1 MRLPKLLPR
10 LSRKQK
16 VLRNLLAVVLLVFL
30 TWTVND
36 FRAPTANLALRWRAE
51 EYGLPAP
58 EVLYRSA
65 WEGDRRDVVFR
76 AGGFYGTA
84 RESRYSWLEYV
95 ETDFLLVEPEGPV
108 VFLQEN
114 RRLDPEAVY
123 VYADL
128 PDDARAVCA
137 LRLREIVNGREFDET
152 YTMEAEP
159 NEHGLYR
166 FVLERKYPDG
176 HRSGDEE
183 LTLWEFQHAAL
194 GSADPDFFSEL
205 TVRFY
210 DAGGNEVH
218 TYEKALWNLQREE

>member
-1 MRLPKLLPR
+1 M
-10 LSRKQK
+10 SRQ
-16 VLRNLLAVVLLVFL
+16 
-30 TWTVND
+30 TSCW
-36 FRAPTANLALRWRAE
+36 W
-51 EYGLPAP
+51 
-58 EVLYRSA
+58 S
-65 WEGDRRDVVFR
+65 RRDRWYF
-76 AGGFYGTA
+76 
-84 RESRYSWLEYV
+84 SRR
-95 ETDFLLVEPEGPV
+95 TDAWT
-108 VFLQEN
+108 
-114 RRLDPEAVY
+114 RRPVY
-123 VYADL
+123 VYAD
-128 PDDARAVCA
+128 PPGDARAVCA

-176 HRSGDEE
+176 HRSDDEE